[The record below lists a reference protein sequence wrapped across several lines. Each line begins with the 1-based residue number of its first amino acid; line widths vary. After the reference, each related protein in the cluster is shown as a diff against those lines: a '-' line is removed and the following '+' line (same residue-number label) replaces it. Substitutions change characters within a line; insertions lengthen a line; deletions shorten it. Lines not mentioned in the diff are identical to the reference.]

1 MAGINLPIIAKFD
14 DKGIKEAQSA
24 FGGLGSSLGKIAGL
38 VAAAFSVRAI
48 TNFAKESLAAAEG
61 VQVANNR
68 LDQIAKSMGIF
79 GEQTQ
84 QVSDRLKS
92 YAEAN
97 ELTLATDAEVIKAT
111 QAKLLT
117 FKELAGTADE
127 AGGAFDRAT
136 QAAIDLAAA
145 GFGTAETNAVQ
156 LGKALNDPIKGITA
170 LRRAGITFTE
180 SEKEKIAALV
190 ESGNLLEAQN
200 VVLKAIET
208 QVGGTAAATATASK
222 RMALAFDNVKETV
235 GAALMPAFAS
245 LAEAMIPIAEQIAP
259 VLGDAITKLVPSF
272 QEFAGFIPK
281 VVEALVPLIPSL
293 LDIAGAILDLAVELM
308 PVFIEVLDTIIP
320 ILENLI
326 PLFLDL
332 FEQAIAPIIPA
343 ILDLVE
349 ALAPVV
355 EEIFPL
361 LAELLA
367 ILIPPLLILLE
378 ELFIPLIPVVL
389 ELIEAFMPLIEEVLP
404 VLADILTTIVFPV
417 LLFLADIFKVV
428 LIGAIGLFQAGL
440 EGLGTFVSG
449 FATTFKNVWSGISSF
464 MKGIINGILGFIQGL
479 VNGVISGVNAVI
491 RAINSLRFTIPSW
504 VPGLGGQS
512 IGFNLPTLGNVNIP
526 RLAEGGVVM
535 PQPGGVLANLA
546 EAGQPEAVIPLD
558 RFNGLGNKDVTYNIT
573 VNAGLGT
580 DPVSLGREIVN
591 AIKRYERTS
600 GPVFAGA

>member
-14 DKGIKEAQSA
+14 DKGIKEAQGA

-48 TNFAKESLAAAEG
+48 TNFAKESIAAAEG
-61 VQVANNR
+61 VQVANQR
-68 LDQIAKSMGIF
+68 LDQIAESMGIF

-84 QVSDRLKS
+84 EVSDRLKS

-145 GFGTAETNAVQ
+145 GFGSAETNAVQ
-156 LGKALNDPIKGITA
+156 LGKALNNPIKGITA
-170 LRRAGITFTE
+170 LTRSGITFTDAE
-180 SEKEKIAALV
+180 REKIKALT
-190 ESGNLLEAQN
+190 ESGQILQAQDLI
-200 VVLKAIET
+200 LKAIET
-208 QVGGTAAATATASK
+208 QVGGTAAATATASE
-222 RMALAFDNVKETV
+222 RMKLAFDNVKETV

-259 VLGDAITKLVPSF
+259 VLGDAITELVPAF

-308 PVFIEVLDTIIP
+308 PVFIEVLDTIVP
-320 ILENLI
+320 ILEDLI

-332 FEQAIAPIIPA
+332 FEQAIKPIIPA
-343 ILDLVE
+343 VMDLVE
-349 ALAPVV
+349 ALAPLVAQ
-355 EEIFPL
+355 IFPL
-361 LAELLA
+361 FAELLE
-367 ILIPPLLILLE
+367 ILIPPLLTLLE
-378 ELFIPLIPVVL
+378 ELIIPLIPVVL
-389 ELIEAFMPLIEEVLP
+389 ELIEAFLPLLEDVLP
-404 VLADILTTIVFPV
+404 VLVDILKVLVFPV
-417 LLFLADIFKVV
+417 LLFLADLFKVT
-428 LIGAIGLFQAGL
+428 LIGAMDLFKGGLDTLGAVIGAFS
-440 EGLGTFVSG
+440 EGFRS
-449 FATTFKNVWSGISSF
+449 VWQGISDF
-464 MKGIINGILGFIQGL
+464 MRDTINGILGFIQGL
-479 VNGVISGVNAVI
+479 VNGVIDGVNAVI
-491 RAINSLRFTIPSW
+491 RAINRIKVTVPDW

-512 IGFNLPTLGNVNIP
+512 FGFNIPTLGRVNIP
-526 RLAEGGVVM
+526 QLAEGGVVM

-546 EAGQPEAVIPLD
+546 EAGRPEAIIPLD
-558 RFNGLGNKDVTYNIT
+558 RFGQMGETTNNFSIT
-573 VNAGLGT
+573 VNAGIGS
-580 DPVSLGREIVN
+580 DPVSIGREVVN
-591 AIKRYERTS
+591 AIKRYESVS
-600 GPVFAGA
+600 GKVFVSA